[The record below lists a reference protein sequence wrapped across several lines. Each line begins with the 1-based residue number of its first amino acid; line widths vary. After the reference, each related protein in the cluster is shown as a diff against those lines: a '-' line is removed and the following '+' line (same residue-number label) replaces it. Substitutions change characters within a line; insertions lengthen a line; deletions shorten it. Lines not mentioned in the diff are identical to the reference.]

1 MKLVISCLANIKN
14 SGNRMCFVV
23 SIIKGDIVNIRT
35 RQSTKAVILCRR
47 RGYNFVF
54 IPSTWTERDK
64 HNVSVFDKWVWVK
77 NDFLL

>member
-1 MKLVISCLANIKN
+1 MNT
-14 SGNRMCFVV
+14 
-23 SIIKGDIVNIRT
+23 RT
-35 RQSTKAVILCRR
+35 RQSAKAVILCKR